1 MMAPLAAMTVGVTA
15 ITLEQQKDDIVQA
28 DLDAASYMNP
38 ESSPYANLPV
48 YASSSDPLIS
58 STDKS
63 IWEDQQQQIP
73 FSIRPIDI
81 QATLQV
87 EDEDDAECMA
97 KSTAALDNIM
107 LANSTAETS
116 QVPPLERRDTKWLE
130 KDGHVTT
137 KKMYFY
143 KTPEVLNVFQKYVAL
158 FAGPSS
164 ERLGIDIARLLGMPL
179 NRMAVGQF
187 ADGETAVHVHDEM
200 RGKDVFIINSTS
212 STDHLMELLLTISC
226 LRRSSA
232 KTITAVIPYYGY
244 ARQDRKITRES
255 IAAADIARML
265 ETVGVDKVMC
275 LDLHNDSLCGFFPP
289 HIPVE
294 HLLPGPVAAAYFHEE
309 LEAQGID
316 FDKVT
321 VVASHEG
328 QVYRAKNFRKVLQK
342 LSGKNIDLA
351 FISKV
356 RQFPGAKSYEPY
368 LVGDVTGTTCIVIDD
383 IINTG
388 TTMTSCIEQLKA
400 SGAEK
405 VYAWTTHAVFDEEA
419 PERIKNC
426 KGLEYLLISN
436 TVSGII
442 GNGNHHN
449 SHRHRSKDGKI
460 RSLNIAPL
468 IAEAVARSLQ
478 NQSISGILNLD
489 AVLPSGNGGKEEK

>member
-1 MMAPLAAMTVGVTA
+1 MLHQSRILFQSCIRSLRSQTPTVSSKSSHLMLAPMAVLTIGVTSL
-15 ITLEQQKDDIVQA
+15 TLQQQKDEIVQA
-28 DLDAASYMNP
+28 DRDVASYMNP
-38 ESSPYANLPV
+38 ESPYAGLPV
-48 YASSSDPLIS
+48 YASSSDPLVS
-58 STDKS
+58 SSDKVFS
-63 IWEDQQQQIP
+63 EDIHQIN

-81 QATLQV
+81 HQKSDT
-87 EDEDDAECMA
+87 EDEDKECMA

-143 KTPEVLNVFQKYVAL
+143 KAPEVLNVFQKYVAL

-179 NRMAVGQF
+179 NGMAVGQF
-187 ADGETAVHVHDEM
+187 ADGETAVHIHDEV
-200 RGKDVFIINSTS
+200 RGKDIFVINSTS

-244 ARQDRKITRES
+244 ARQDRKIAREP

-289 HIPVE
+289 QIPVE

-368 LVGDVTGTTCIVIDD
+368 LVGDVNGATCIVVSI
-383 IINTG
+383 
-388 TTMTSCIEQLKA
+388 Q
-400 SGAEK
+400 
-405 VYAWTTHAVFDEEA
+405 VFA
-419 PERIKNC
+419 FKKKFMLYVWMKYI
-426 KGLEYLLISN
+426 
-436 TVSGII
+436 
-442 GNGNHHN
+442 
-449 SHRHRSKDGKI
+449 
-460 RSLNIAPL
+460 
-468 IAEAVARSLQ
+468 
-478 NQSISGILNLD
+478 NQSHII
-489 AVLPSGNGGKEEK
+489 